1 MKPPRGLVHLGLMLN
16 PSLPEALTFDD
27 VLLVPALSD
36 VVPTQVSTQTQL
48 TQQITL
54 NTPLIS
60 AAMDTVTESRMAIA
74 MAQQGG
80 IGIVHRNLNI
90 ADQAGEIDKVKRS
103 ESGMIVDPVT
113 IEPDQPISAALD
125 VMRRYKISGVPVTRG
140 KRLVGILTNRDLR
153 FETRSDAPID
163 SVMTKENLIT
173 VPVGTTLEEAELIL
187 HQHRVEKL
195 LVVDD
200 QYQLKGLITVKDIQK
215 KLKYPNASKDSKG
228 RLRVGGAIGA
238 TGDFLERAAE
248 LIKARCDVLAI
259 DSAHGHSTRVLEA
272 VSQVKKAFPNVGL
285 LAGNVATY
293 DGAMALIDAG
303 ADAIKVGIG
312 PGSICTT
319 RMVTGAGM
327 PQITAVSEA
336 YRAAS
341 KHNIPVI
348 ADGGIKYSGEVTK
361 AIAAGASSVM
371 IGSLFAGVDESP
383 GETILY
389 QGRSFKTYRGMG
401 SLTAMAQGSG
411 ERYFQSKD
419 DLASNNARPDSL
431 TRPDNGGNRLAKYV
445 PEGIEGRVPYRGPLE
460 AMVFQL
466 VGGLR
471 SGMGYVGCNS
481 IAELQEK
488 AQFVRISNAGLRESH
503 VHDVIITREAPNY
516 HVE

>member
-1 MKPPRGLVHLGLMLN
+1 MSRQARQTIMLAQN
-16 PSLPEALTFDD
+16 LPEALTFDD
-27 VLLVPALSD
+27 VLLVPAYSD
-36 VVPTQVSTQTQL
+36 VVPIQVSTQTQL
-48 TQQITL
+48 TRAITL

-60 AAMDTVTESRMAIA
+60 SAMDTVTESRMAIA

-80 IGIVHRNLNI
+80 IGIVHRNLSI
-90 ADQAGEIDKVKRS
+90 AQQAGEIDKVKRS

-113 IEPDQPISAALD
+113 IAPDQMIADALE

-140 KRLVGILTNRDLR
+140 GKLVGILTNRDLR
-153 FETRSDAPID
+153 FETRTDIPVGD
-163 SVMTKENLIT
+163 VMTKENLIT

-187 HQHRVEKL
+187 HKHRVEKL
-195 LVVDD
+195 LVVNDK
-200 QYQLKGLITVKDIQK
+200 YELKGLITVKDIQK
-215 KLKYPNASKDSKG
+215 KLKYPNASKDEQG

-238 TGDFLERAAE
+238 TGDYLERAAE
-248 LIKARCDVLAI
+248 MVRARADVLAI
-259 DSAHGHSTRVLEA
+259 DSAHGHSSRVLEA
-272 VSQVKKAFPNVGL
+272 VRDVKKRFPDVAL

-327 PQITAVSEA
+327 PQITAIAEA
-336 YRAAS
+336 FRAACQ
-341 KHNIPVI
+341 HNIPVI
-348 ADGGIKYSGEVTK
+348 ADGGIKYSGEITK
-361 AIAAGASSVM
+361 AIAAGASSIM

-401 SLTAMAQGSG
+401 SLSAMSQGSS
-411 ERYFQSKD
+411 ERYFQGSSD
-419 DLASNNARPDSL
+419 MADAETSSEGVVQRERTSQ
-431 TRPDNGGNRLAKYV
+431 NRLAKFV

-471 SGMGYVGCNS
+471 SGMGYLGCGS
-481 IAELQEK
+481 IRELQEK
-488 AQFVRISNAGLRESH
+488 AQFVRISGAGLRESH